1 MEGLIGIAGGVGPF
15 AGLAL
20 QRHILEQTIAIRD
33 QDHVPVLAI
42 SRPGTIPDRT
52 EFLLGRAGINPAF
65 PLLAQLRLLSEAG
78 ATVAGIPCNTAHAPA
93 IFDVIRTGVARF
105 GRPLRL
111 LNMIDE
117 TAAFLRAS
125 QGDLRAVGVLSTT
138 GTWRVRLYPAALEPL
153 GYHVVVPD
161 EALQTETIHPAIY
174 DPDYGLKAS
183 GRVTERARAMI
194 QSTLSRSGRISTG
207 KCSVLS
213 TSASEMKPA
222 SGTPATPM
230 AANMQTAAATSCCPM
245 LRSIPLACA
254 TNRRAIPSYK
264 MMPSLFRLVPTQAP
278 RADAPRETPSRSSAR
293 PTACSRTR

>member
-52 EFLLGRAGINPAF
+52 EFLLGRAGVNPAF

-93 IFDVIRTGVARF
+93 IFEVIRTGVARF

-125 QGDLRAVGVLSTT
+125 HRDLRAVGVLSTT

-183 GRVTERARAMI
+183 GRVTERARAGLDAGILHLRQMGAEAI
-194 QSTLSRSGRISTG
+194 
-207 KCSVLS
+207 VLGC
-213 TSASEMKPA
+213 TEL
-222 SGTPATPM
+222 PM
-230 AANMQTAAATSCCPM
+230 AFPTAEYEG
-245 LRSIPLACA
+245 IPLVDPALA
-254 TNRRAIPSYK
+254 LARALIRAVDPA
-264 MMPSLFRLVPTQAP
+264 RLKW
-278 RADAPRETPSRSSAR
+278 R
-293 PTACSRTR
+293 PA